1 MQHKELC
8 SRLCGSLDA
17 KRIWGRMDTCICI
30 AESLCYAP
38 ETITTLLISY
48 TKLKVQKKMNKQT
61 KQNKQQKKKPKAWD
75 ILPLAQIQKR
85 NILILFYFL
94 SSFETMKRLRN
105 LKDA

>member
-1 MQHKELC
+1 
-8 SRLCGSLDA
+8 
-17 KRIWGRMDTCICI
+17 
-30 AESLCYAP
+30 
-38 ETITTLLISY
+38 
-48 TKLKVQKKMNKQT
+48 MNKQT